1 MAKKSYEAVARDWNG
16 REITVTFEV
25 ASNDAEKMADAAHAA
40 FHRNGKWTIELL
52 TIDGIKVKAEFR
64 YHK

>member
-1 MAKKSYEAVARDWNG
+1 MAMREYEAVARDWNG
-16 REITVTFEV
+16 KEITATFKV
-25 ASNDAEKMADAAHAA
+25 ASEDAEKMANAAHEE

-52 TIDGIKVKAEFR
+52 TIDGVKVEAEFR